1 MICTN
6 QTFLSSE
13 ETVDAE
19 LKSAVLVAYPVSMY
33 TLSQMKKGVVPKPQ
47 FSEMPSGTPSRHS
60 FW

>member
-19 LKSAVLVAYPVSMY
+19 LKSAVLVAYPVS
-33 TLSQMKKGVVPKPQ
+33 QMKKGVVPKPQ
-47 FSEMPSGTPSRHS
+47 FSEMPSGTQGTASGEDQ
-60 FW
+60 